1 MKLYGKLSIKEDY
14 FLMWDIPPY
23 VVIKLKMV
31 FNQINK
37 NSFQPFKIKATK
49 EACSDLE
56 WFMMRYPFEV
66 TEEISKYIKS
76 QAEIHRIFMD
86 DTSKVFSGNYIQGV
100 CALRDGEALRHY
112 QQQAVDLFRR
122 VGRLLVADCVG
133 LGKTPTA
140 IAAIADKNY
149 LPAIVVVQTHLV
161 HQWDDMIK
169 KFSYLTTAPMKKKLP
184 IDWKTKD
191 VVIVKYSMLAKT
203 IDELLERDF
212 QTVVFDEVQETR
224 RSDSAKTQAAI
235 KISESLPHCLSLSG
249 TPIYNYGGEIYSIY
263 SVVNKNIF
271 PDYNEF
277 RREWLGWGDKVRD
290 PEALGTYLQDTYS
303 YIRRT
308 QDDVKLEIPPVN
320 KIIHTISCD
329 EEAMKKIESDAKTLA
344 LSVLQ
349 GKFVER
355 GQAARELS
363 LLVRQATGISKAK
376 YVAEYVKMIL
386 DNGEK
391 VLLAGWHRSVYD
403 ILLEELKE
411 YNPVLYTGSETAN
424 QKEESKRKFISGESQ
439 LMIISLRSGIGLDG
453 LQDSCSYVV
462 FGELDWSEAVHEQV
476 IGRLYR
482 SGQKRQVTAVYLVSD
497 SGSDPIVVDIL
508 GLKKSQFQGIF
519 NPTGAEDNTEYDDSI
534 IKEFA
539 KRYLEKI

>member
-1 MKLYGKLSIKEDY
+1 MKLYGKLYLKDDC
-14 FLMWDIPPY
+14 FLMGDIPPY
-23 VVIKLKMV
+23 VVIKLKMI

-37 NSFQPFKIKATK
+37 NSFQPFRIKATK
-49 EACSDLE
+49 EVCSDLE
-56 WFMMRYPFEV
+56 WFMTRYPFEV
-66 TEEISKYIKS
+66 NDETGKYIKS

-86 DTSKVFSGNYIQGV
+86 NNAKVFSGNYIQGV
-100 CALRDGEALRHY
+100 SSLRDGESLRHY

-122 VGRLLVADCVG
+122 VGRLLVADSVG

-140 IAAIADKNY
+140 IGAIADKNY

-191 VVIVKYSMLAKT
+191 VIIVKYSMLAKT

-212 QTVVFDEVQETR
+212 KTVVFDEVQETR
-224 RSDSAKTQAAI
+224 RSDSAKTQAAV
-235 KISESLPHCLSLSG
+235 KISEALPHCLSLSG

-277 RREWLGWGDKVRD
+277 RREWLGWGDRVRD
-290 PEALGTYLQDTYS
+290 PESLGTYLQDTYS

-329 EEAMKKIESDAKTLA
+329 EEAMKKIESDAKVLA

-363 LLVRQATGISKAK
+363 LMVRQATGISKAK

-386 DNGEK
+386 SSGEK
-391 VLLAGWHRSVYD
+391 VLLAGWHRAVYD

-411 YNPVLYTGSETAN
+411 YNPVLYTGSESAN

-453 LQDSCSYVV
+453 LQGVCSYVV
-462 FGELDWSEAVHEQV
+462 LGELDWSEAVHEQV

-482 SGQKRQVTAVYLVSD
+482 SGQQRQVTAVYLVSD

-519 NPTGAEDNTEYDDSI
+519 NPTGSEENTEYDDSI

-539 KRYLEKI
+539 KRYLEKV